1 MVDLEFGNDH
11 ELTRYRTRCSISES
25 ERVKI
30 RVMSSSSK
38 QTFPIDDLR
47 AEPGKKI
54 ELSSIDTND
63 TPGWDSDERAAAEAK
78 TLELNSQLEHLQ
90 EVMWAQGTQ
99 RLLVVLQ
106 AMDAGGK
113 DGTIRHVFDKVNP
126 TGVRVASFKKPSESE
141 LAHDYLWRIH
151 AEVPGN
157 GEIVIFN
164 RSHYEDVL
172 VVRVLDLAPED
183 RWKRRYDHIRAFEE
197 LLVDEGTTVVKIML
211 HISKE
216 EQKERLQD
224 RLDKPQKH
232 WKFDVGDLAMRE
244 RWGDFMEAFEEAI
257 NETTTEKAPWF
268 VIPADRKWYRDL
280 AISEILVQTME
291 SMGLDYPPS
300 ADMDGITIPD

>member
-1 MVDLEFGNDH
+1 MIDLELGNDH
-11 ELTRYRTRCSISES
+11 GPTRYRARYSNSES

-30 RVMSSSSK
+30 WVMSSSSK

-47 AEPGKKI
+47 AEPGKKVK
-54 ELSSIDTND
+54 LSSIDTNG
-63 TPGWDSDERAAAEAK
+63 TPGWDSDERAAAEVR

-126 TGVRVASFKKPSESE
+126 TGVRVASFKKPSEAE
-141 LAHDYLWRIH
+141 LSRDYLWRIH
-151 AEVPGN
+151 AEVPAN

-172 VVRVLDLAPED
+172 VVRVLDLVPKE
-183 RWKRRYDHIRAFEE
+183 RWKQRYDHIRAFEK

-211 HISKE
+211 HISKD
-216 EQKERLQD
+216 EQRERLQD
-224 RLDKPQKH
+224 RLDKPHKH

-244 RWGDFMEAFEEAI
+244 RWDDFMEAFEDAV
-257 NETTTEKAPWF
+257 NETTTKEAPWY
-268 VIPADRKWYRDL
+268 VIPADRKWYRNL
-280 AISEILVQTME
+280 AISEIMVQTME
-291 SMGLDYPPS
+291 SMGLDYPAS
-300 ADMDGITIPD
+300 EDLSGITIPE